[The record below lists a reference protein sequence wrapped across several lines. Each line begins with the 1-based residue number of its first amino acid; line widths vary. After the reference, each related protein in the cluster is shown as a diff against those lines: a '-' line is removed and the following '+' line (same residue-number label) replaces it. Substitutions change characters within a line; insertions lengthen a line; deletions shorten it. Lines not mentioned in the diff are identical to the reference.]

1 MRCCHRTNRLFRRCC
16 YLLLGVLLLPIIFVG
31 TAFGSSPPAEQYRR
45 ELIRESRAVWG
56 INAPVALFA
65 AQIHQESQWNLRAV
79 SPVGAQGLAQFMPK
93 TGKWIAAQYP
103 ELAANNPFNPSWAMR
118 ALVQYNHWHWQR
130 IAARTDCDRW
140 AFVLSAYNGGLGW
153 VQRDKAKAKAAGVDP
168 LRYWGAVEHINA
180 GRSRANFKENRGYPQ
195 RIIYRWQPH
204 YIKDGWGEGV
214 CGQ

>member
-16 YLLLGVLLLPIIFVG
+16 YLLLGVLLLPIVLVG
-31 TAFGSSPPAEQYRR
+31 TAFGAESGAEQHRR

-65 AQIHQESQWNLRAV
+65 AQIHQESQWNMRAV

-103 ELAANNPFNPSWAMR
+103 ELGANNPFNPSWSMR
-118 ALVQYNHWHWQR
+118 ALVQYNRWHWQR
-130 IAARTDCDRW
+130 ISAATDCDRW

-153 VQRDKAKAKAAGVDP
+153 VQRDKAKAHAAGVDP
-168 LRYWGAVEHINA
+168 LRYWGAVEKFNA
-180 GRSRANFKENRGYPQ
+180 GRSAANFKENRGYPK

-204 YIKDGWGEGV
+204 YIASGWGAGV